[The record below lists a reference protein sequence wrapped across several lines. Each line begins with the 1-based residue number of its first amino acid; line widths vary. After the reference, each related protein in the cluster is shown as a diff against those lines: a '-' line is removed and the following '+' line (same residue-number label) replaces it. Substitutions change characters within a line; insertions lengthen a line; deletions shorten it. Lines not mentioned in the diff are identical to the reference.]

1 MKYKLL
7 ELDFKWTWIRD
18 KQIHIDGD
26 RFRGLI
32 IISDKDDNVVQILG
46 YELVEEDNKEE

>member
-1 MKYKLL
+1 MQYKLL

-32 IISDKDDNVVQILG
+32 IITDKDDNVVQILG
-46 YELVEEDNKEE
+46 YELVNEDENEE